1 MGAVVGMKTGTV
13 TVRLPD
19 EKIEQLQK
27 MAKAQGCTLSDLVRK
42 QILNS
47 LEPSYT
53 ADSSS
58 PELLKRLQEMETNLA
73 GAQQAMAEILVL
85 ILTNAVGARYHAS
98 LATTYADDIIT
109 VMQTGNVLS
118 EKEVDRRQGVREKEA
133 QRIENAVIAQVLGA
147 KDKGGRKVN

>member
-1 MGAVVGMKTGTV
+1 MKTGTV

-19 EKIEQLQK
+19 EKIEQLQE
-27 MAKAQGCTLSDLVRK
+27 MAKAQGSTLSDLVRK

-47 LEPSYT
+47 LESSNT
-53 ADSSS
+53 ANGSS

-73 GAQQAMAEILVL
+73 GAQQAMADVLVL
-85 ILTNAVGARYHAS
+85 ILTNVVGARYHAS

-118 EKEVDRRQGVREKEA
+118 EKEVERRQGVREKEA
-133 QRIENAVIAQVLGA
+133 QRIEDAVIALALGA
-147 KDKGGRKVN
+147 KGKGKPKN

>member
-1 MGAVVGMKTGTV
+1 MKTSPV

-19 EKIEQLQK
+19 EKIEQLQE

-47 LEPSYT
+47 LETSFPVSGG
-53 ADSSS
+53 S
-58 PELLKRLQEMETNLA
+58 PDLEKRLQEMETNLT

-85 ILTNAVGARYHAS
+85 VLTNAVGARYHAS

-133 QRIENAVIAQVLGA
+133 QRIENAVIAQALGA
-147 KDKGGRKVN
+147 KKAK

>member
-1 MGAVVGMKTGTV
+1 MGAVVDMKTGTV

-19 EKIEQLQK
+19 EKIERLQQ

-47 LEPSYT
+47 LEMSAT
-53 ADSSS
+53 ADGSN
-58 PELLKRLQEMETNLA
+58 PELLNRLQEVETNLI

-85 ILTNAVGARYHAS
+85 ILTNAVGTRYHAS

-118 EKEVDRRQGVREKEA
+118 EKEVERRQGVREKEA
-133 QRIENAVIAQVLGA
+133 RRIEDAVIAQVLGA
-147 KDKGGRKVN
+147 RKKSKP

>member
-1 MGAVVGMKTGTV
+1 MKTGTV

-19 EKIEQLQK
+19 EKIEQLQE

-47 LEPSYT
+47 LET
-53 ADSSS
+53 RTTDNSSS
-58 PELLKRLQEMETNLA
+58 PELVKRLQEMETSLI
-73 GAQQAMAEILVL
+73 GAQQAMAEILVP
-85 ILTNAVGARYHAS
+85 ILANAVGARYHAS

-118 EKEVDRRQGVREKEA
+118 EKEVERRQEVREKEA
-133 QRIENAVIAQVLGA
+133 QRIEKAVIAEVL
-147 KDKGGRKVN
+147 KGKGRT

>member
-19 EKIEQLQK
+19 EKIEQLQE
-27 MAKAQGCTLSDLVRK
+27 MAKAQGCTMSDLVRK

-47 LEPSYT
+47 LEPCN
-53 ADSSS
+53 AANGSS
-58 PELLKRLQEMETNLA
+58 PELLKRLYEIETNLT
-73 GAQQAMAEILVL
+73 GAQQAMADVLVL
-85 ILTNAVGARYHAS
+85 ILTNTVGARYHAS

-118 EKEVDRRQGVREKEA
+118 EKEVERRQGVREKEA
-133 QRIENAVIAQVLGA
+133 QRIENAVITEVLGI
-147 KDKGGRKVN
+147 RKKSKP